1 MVPPA
6 DLTKIL
12 VKLVPVAAIPPVKV
26 MPCFDPLVLSNVS
39 VALAVLL
46 AKLKLFDKVIV
57 PEPTTSTLVPALI
70 AF

>member
-1 MVPPA
+1 MFVA
-6 DLTKIL
+6 EL
-12 VKLVPVAAIPPVKV
+12 PVAVIPPVKV

-46 AKLKLFDKVIV
+46 AKLKASDKVIV
-57 PEPTTSTLVPALI
+57 PEPTTFTLVPALI